1 MRPRIVTE
9 LVPSIPHSAT
19 TSGNISPIS
28 IPDISPLVFLPPN
41 LLSPS
46 DQFPRSPSPLTPLSE
61 EISAHISPV
70 LDSQP
75 HTPPPSP
82 PSPSSRWTI
91 SPFQRAVMPLNLA
104 KIDQARPN
112 DLPSLTEG
120 KIVPLVLRKFEEA
133 LEDYFMLKKVAEDD
147 RVGVALCCIKDPV
160 LRTWIAGN
168 RTDIL
173 SWSWE
178 DFVFRFRMKALDRGW
193 EDKLK
198 TELCGIHQGKLS
210 FDEFQNSLR
219 ALNSLLA
226 GTRQF
231 MSDDELRTQ
240 LAAHLHPDL
249 AERCSYQQLGLITE
263 FDDWVHQVDMADREL
278 RMERERINRLIQETQ
293 KLNFRSS
300 SAHSSGTH
308 RVAAVDNDSSRAREP
323 RVPKLTQDERALLHE
338 HNGCTYCRKFYA
350 GHRRCQNWPDART
363 YKTLTWE
370 MAQQARK
377 LNRSGK
383 NVAAVSV
390 DPVPE
395 ASTSGSTADEEVVY
409 YDVDGIVAAVAAA
422 PASNKASSYV
432 CEFLSAAIP
441 TPACPIPLTEEPPLA
456 PLATPQLTWDC
467 HLFCPDSNS
476 SHPCNGALID
486 DGSSVVLIKESFA
499 DALGLKRRR
508 LRRPVPLGS
517 AFSGVS
523 SDILLHDFVAIV
535 PHNSDYTFRSAVTLQ
550 AIVSPSLC
558 TDVILGG
565 PFIRANRLLVDL
577 DKNSCIARLDNSLSV
592 DLTSSSRKIPSQPI
606 SSRRFVP
613 LSEKRKSFNSKR
625 RMFQS
630 KEFSDRLQAC
640 YVASQG
646 GSELP
651 EKDQAYVMS
660 AVKDRIDSLAFQ
672 EKLRTLDAQ
681 EKERYKDMFPSDIP
695 PVHRLPDNIYHH
707 FVLKE
712 PTRAVKGKVYSC
724 PRKYM
729 EFWKTLVNQ
738 HLEAGRI
745 RPSSSPFASPAF
757 LIPKADPT
765 ALPRWVNDYRELNEN
780 TVPDNYPLTR
790 VDTILSDAGKG
801 VIWAKID
808 MTNAFFQTKVHPDD
822 IKYTAVRTP
831 IGLYEWV
838 VMPMGCRNAPA
849 THQRRMTEAL
859 RHLIGSICH
868 VYLDDII
875 IWSSS
880 VEEHVLNVRKVMDAL
895 REASLYCSLKKTDL
909 FCTELLF
916 LGHKI
921 SQAGIQADPA
931 KVERISDW
939 PVPKTCGDVRKFLG
953 LVRYV
958 SVFLPRLVDMASV
971 LSPFTSG
978 LSDEA
983 VAWKA
988 EHQRAF
994 EGIKKLVVSHECLT
1008 VIDHENPGAN
1018 KIFLTTDASDL
1029 GTGAVL
1035 SFGKTWESARPVA
1048 FDSKGYSPAEK
1059 NYPTHDKEM
1068 LAIIQALKKFRCELL
1083 GSDFEIFTD
1092 HRTLEYFTRQ
1102 KELSKRQ
1109 LRWQEL
1115 MADYAFK
1122 ITYVRGADN
1131 CVADALSRTIDDAA
1145 PVLPIAAVRLL
1156 SCPVPSASSRLHI
1169 ALDDDLVQQ
1178 IKDGYATDS
1187 WCRSLMDSG
1196 SKTQGVRLSNGLL
1209 YVNNRLAVPKVVPVR
1224 EAIFRLAHDSLG
1236 HFGVAKTYAALKDS
1250 FYWPNMYSTLAK
1262 SYIPACPECQRNKS
1276 TNTLPPG
1283 PLHPIA
1289 PPNSRFDSVAVD
1301 FVGPLPEDSGFNYL
1315 ITMTDRLGA
1324 DIRLIPCRSNLKA
1337 RDFAS
1342 LFFDHWY
1349 CENGLP
1355 LDIFSDRDKLFLSDF
1370 WKELTTLL
1378 GVSLKMS
1385 TSFHPQTDG
1394 ASERTNRTVI
1404 ESLRYF
1410 VDRQQTGWVA
1420 ALPRVRFSIM
1430 NTVNASSGFSGFQLR
1445 LGTSP
1450 RLVPPFSLEGEAS
1463 DAAELV
1469 RDVCD
1474 IVDGAKDALVAAK
1487 ALQAQAANKNRGPEG
1502 TLDQG
1507 DLVYLSTAN
1516 RRREYAPPG
1525 SDRVAKFMP
1534 RFDGPWKVIEAWP
1547 ETSNYRLDIPQAKFL
1562 TTFHRSQLRHAV
1574 LNDDALFPGRALQRP
1589 EAVLVNEELE
1599 WLVDRIL
1606 DEKKSCGKT
1615 FYLVAW
1621 QGFGPED
1628 NLWLPAEELED
1639 CAALDR
1645 WMECRKPGTGGSM
1658 KTTKN
1663 TRKNS
1668 KKSRTTRRS

>member
-1 MRPRIVTE
+1 
-9 LVPSIPHSAT
+9 
-19 TSGNISPIS
+19 
-28 IPDISPLVFLPPN
+28 
-41 LLSPS
+41 
-46 DQFPRSPSPLTPLSE
+46 
-61 EISAHISPV
+61 
-70 LDSQP
+70 
-75 HTPPPSP
+75 
-82 PSPSSRWTI
+82 
-91 SPFQRAVMPLNLA
+91 MPLNLA
-104 KIDQARPN
+104 KVDQARPN

-120 KIVPLVLRKFEEA
+120 KIVPLVLCKFEEA

-198 TELCGIHQGKLS
+198 MEVCGMHQGKLS

-231 MSDDELRTQ
+231 LSDDELRTQ
-240 LAAHLHPDL
+240 LAAHLNHDL
-249 AERCSYQQLGLITE
+249 AERCSYQQLALIAE
-263 FDDWVHQVDMADREL
+263 FDDWVHQVDLADREL

-293 KLNFRSS
+293 KLNIRSS
-300 SAHSSGTH
+300 AGSSNNAH
-308 RVAAVDNDSSRAREP
+308 RVAAVDNDSASRP

-377 LNRSGK
+377 LNRAGK
-383 NVAAVSV
+383 TVAAVAAE
-390 DPVPE
+390 PVVE
-395 ASTSGSTADEEVVY
+395 ASVAGGAVEDDVVY
-409 YDVDGIVAAVAAA
+409 YDVEGVVAAVAAA
-422 PASNKASSYV
+422 PASARTSSYASATSCIV
-432 CEFLSAAIP
+432 GGDASFDSDGDRCEFVSASVPSIP
-441 TPACPIPLTEEPPLA
+441 EPIHPLTEEPPLA

-467 HLFCPDSNS
+467 LLFCPDSNS

-499 DALGLKRRR
+499 DSLGLKRRR

-523 SDILLHDFVAIV
+523 SDLLLHNFVAIV
-535 PHNSDYTFRSAVTLQ
+535 PHNSDHTFRSAVTLQ

-577 DKNSCIARLDNSLSV
+577 DKNSCIARLDNCRSV
-592 DLTSSSRKIPSQPI
+592 DLTATKSSI
-606 SSRRFVP
+606 SSQRVPGHRFIP
-613 LSEKRKSFNSKR
+613 LSEKKKSFNSKR

-640 YVASQG
+640 FVAAEG
-646 GSELP
+646 GGELP
-651 EKDQAYVMS
+651 PKDQVYVMS
-660 AVKDRIDSLAFQ
+660 AVKERIDSLAFQ

-880 VEEHVLNVRKVMDAL
+880 VEEHIANVRKVMDAL
-895 REASLYCSLKKTDL
+895 REASLYCSLKKTTL

-931 KVERISDW
+931 KVERISQW
-939 PVPKTCGDVRKFLG
+939 PTPKTCGDVRKFLG

-958 SVFLPRLVDMASV
+958 SVFLPRLVDMALV

-978 LSDEA
+978 SSDEA
-983 VAWKA
+983 IRWQP

-994 EGIKKLVVSHECLT
+994 DGIKTLVTSHDCLT
-1008 VIDHENPGAN
+1008 VIDHENPGTK

-1035 SFGKTWESARPVA
+1035 SFGDTWESARPVA

-1068 LAIIQALKKFRCELL
+1068 LAIIRALKKFRCELL

-1115 MADYAFK
+1115 MADYSFK

-1131 CVADALSRTIDDAA
+1131 CVADALSRTINDVT

-1156 SCPVPSASSRLHI
+1156 ACPVTRSSAAPSRLRVELDA
-1169 ALDDDLVQQ
+1169 ALIQQ
-1178 IKDGYATDS
+1178 IKDGYASDS
-1187 WCRSLMDSG
+1187 WCRSLIASG
-1196 SKTQGVRLSNGLL
+1196 S
-1209 YVNNRLAVPKVVPVR
+1209 
-1224 EAIFRLAHDSLG
+1224 
-1236 HFGVAKTYAALKDS
+1236 
-1250 FYWPNMYSTLAK
+1250 
-1262 SYIPACPECQRNKS
+1262 ACYGPI
-1276 TNTLPPG
+1276 LP
-1283 PLHPIA
+1283 
-1289 PPNSRFDSVAVD
+1289 
-1301 FVGPLPEDSGFNYL
+1301 
-1315 ITMTDRLGA
+1315 
-1324 DIRLIPCRSNLKA
+1324 
-1337 RDFAS
+1337 
-1342 LFFDHWY
+1342 
-1349 CENGLP
+1349 
-1355 LDIFSDRDKLFLSDF
+1355 
-1370 WKELTTLL
+1370 
-1378 GVSLKMS
+1378 
-1385 TSFHPQTDG
+1385 
-1394 ASERTNRTVI
+1394 
-1404 ESLRYF
+1404 
-1410 VDRQQTGWVA
+1410 
-1420 ALPRVRFSIM
+1420 
-1430 NTVNASSGFSGFQLR
+1430 
-1445 LGTSP
+1445 
-1450 RLVPPFSLEGEAS
+1450 
-1463 DAAELV
+1463 
-1469 RDVCD
+1469 
-1474 IVDGAKDALVAAK
+1474 
-1487 ALQAQAANKNRGPEG
+1487 
-1502 TLDQG
+1502 
-1507 DLVYLSTAN
+1507 
-1516 RRREYAPPG
+1516 
-1525 SDRVAKFMP
+1525 
-1534 RFDGPWKVIEAWP
+1534 
-1547 ETSNYRLDIPQAKFL
+1547 
-1562 TTFHRSQLRHAV
+1562 
-1574 LNDDALFPGRALQRP
+1574 
-1589 EAVLVNEELE
+1589 
-1599 WLVDRIL
+1599 
-1606 DEKKSCGKT
+1606 
-1615 FYLVAW
+1615 
-1621 QGFGPED
+1621 
-1628 NLWLPAEELED
+1628 
-1639 CAALDR
+1639 
-1645 WMECRKPGTGGSM
+1645 
-1658 KTTKN
+1658 
-1663 TRKNS
+1663 
-1668 KKSRTTRRS
+1668 